1 MAVFDERGCEEIQL
15 SYFAALLARG
25 DGEWIATELD
35 LDTFDDIEGIAEFMR
50 DQAAADEPVLLFV
63 EADDEWFAVV
73 RVDGTE
79 DARVFLSDMRAVE
92 TSDIA
97 TLLFADEV
105 SDGLEEEE
113 LETDE
118 SGDEEQSSRP
128 TPEPGGAA
136 DLLADLGT
144 SAGELLKLCE
154 SEGLLPGDVVTVLA
168 ERAGAGDAL
177 EQLR

>member
-1 MAVFDERGCEEIQL
+1 VFRGEEIQL
-15 SYFAALLARG
+15 SYFAAMLARG
-25 DGEWIATELD
+25 DGEWTASEVD
-35 LDTFDDIEGIAEFMR
+35 LDTVDDIEGIAELMR
-50 DQAAADEPVLLFV
+50 DQAIGDEPVLLFV

-73 RVDGTE
+73 RVDGTDE
-79 DARVFLSDMRAVE
+79 ARVFLSDMRAVE

-97 TLLFADEV
+97 ALLFADEV
-105 SDGLEEEE
+105 PEDLEDEEPE
-113 LETDE
+113 ADD

-128 TPEPGGAA
+128 APEPGGAA

-144 SAGELLKLCE
+144 PAGDLLKLCE
-154 SEGLLPGDVVTVLA
+154 SEGLPGDVVTVLA